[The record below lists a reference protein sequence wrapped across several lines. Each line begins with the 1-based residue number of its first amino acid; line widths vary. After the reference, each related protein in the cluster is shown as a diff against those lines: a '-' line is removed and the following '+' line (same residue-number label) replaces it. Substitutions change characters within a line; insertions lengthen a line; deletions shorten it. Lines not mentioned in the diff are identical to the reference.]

1 MNFISINYMQ
11 ADEYNINK
19 YTDNELYKILNLNSD
34 VSDRVLEGQIMI
46 FTRRYKNMQTPAGDQ
61 LAKFFIDM
69 HAHFFNEEE
78 EEEVAEVEESMKNK
92 EENIGEGFETMLE
105 LKKKKGEEG
114 DKSETVL
121 IQGMGKGDDDKYL
134 NSDGEKTDDQVV
146 LTKEVV
152 SSKGVVNP
160 LIQQTIQR
168 VVSIDS
174 QYREDKSKLATDYS
188 FLLSEP
194 LRDVVSLSLY
204 SVQIPYTWYTVNSN
218 FGSNFFLLR
227 GDVPGI
233 NGGDFDYKMEIV
245 PGNYT
250 AENLIIAL
258 NDAFTKAVSVSPDV
272 DFGDTNLS
280 YNVNNQVTTIDL
292 FIAKHYDETSYYL
305 EFMNW
310 ETSLFPVT
318 KPRNNSI
325 AAFLGF
331 QKSKY
336 YFNEL
341 ESRRRVN
348 ASGQSYLLPNTVTGN
363 NTGDQSERTYYLSEE
378 ANNIT
383 VIRYTPSPYGDGTE
397 EYKFDTNAE
406 QDLSFNIKFDLS
418 TNKLYTRTEL
428 ETEFNNQL
436 STNIY
441 LQNSSISRE
450 NITLGESLGNGQSI
464 YNLKLYFDRNTTNN
478 KSRTKTVLMWAD
490 EANPPQ
496 GNKIWTGP
504 TSCFRYDASLNEL
517 NNLVT
522 EYQTMPQTSDRYPV
536 TSSPYL
542 ELRCIKQYF
551 DISQNNYQFTI
562 INTDPTGVLNNAN
575 GYLLNE
581 YISAIN
587 SAIVTTNNNTIHVD
601 KNPFGD
607 INTTNTVSNLTSN
620 SRFNIKIDLTKTFNS
635 GDFMVDISDSSIL
648 KSVMNFDNSYNDLF
662 YTPVNKSDFQIN
674 ATYSLFED
682 LLMTIK
688 PHPDNNGN
696 QNMPETEI
704 RILPCTVN
712 EITYTAIPG
721 RGIVF
726 NTIDEM
732 ATVINTAINRTTDY
746 ENVSIL
752 QGSGISITD
761 KNNELMEAT
770 LTMNINKS
778 LTESDF
784 NIIAK
789 DPDFYIDPPVGG
801 VTDVSNIEMS
811 WIKNLVFNDE
821 SVIEPGYNL
830 SAHVSSNNS
839 YAELLMGETIVQ
851 NLIFITDVNNK
862 FYLKPYVFGVT
873 DPYNMN
879 DLEFSL
885 PIGTYNRNEL
895 IEQLNTAFRN
905 NVLTQ
910 NSRITIK
917 DGPLGL
923 TFYTQFR
930 IEVKKSYTAADY
942 KIVFYDPTSFAAC
955 YPGVQSVRTAT
966 FDNTLG
972 WTMGF
977 REYTIYYIRSLTSAN
992 GLYTLS
998 GNTTVSTD
1006 LYNYLLITLDDF
1018 NQNRLNDG
1026 LVTIA
1031 NKEKDIS
1038 MPAYANKSKYKCD
1051 PETGKYIYDTQTNDA
1066 GNKLTQAQLYT
1077 ITEIANSKTKDESIN
1092 YGTGPFAKDVFGLI
1106 PIKTA
1111 ALNNGN
1117 VYVEFGGT
1125 LQNQQRKY
1133 FGPVNISRMAV
1144 SLLSDKGDV
1153 MNLNGSNWS
1162 FSLIVEQLYQS

>member
-1 MNFISINYMQ
+1 ME
-11 ADEYNINK
+11 DEYNVEK
-19 YTDNELYKILNLNSD
+19 YTDEELYKILNLSPN
-34 VSDRVLEGQIMI
+34 VSDRVLEASILSLI
-46 FTRRYKNMQTPAGDQ
+46 SRYDNMQTSAGYQ
-61 LAKFFIDM
+61 LSKFFKDV
-69 HAHFFNEEE
+69 HKHFFNTEEE
-78 EEEVAEVEESMKNK
+78 EEEEEEEEKVEEVEEGFQTKMVDIKKKEN
-92 EENIGEGFETMLE
+92 EEN
-105 LKKKKGEEG
+105 
-114 DKSETVL
+114 DKSEVAL
-121 IQGMGKGDDDKYL
+121 VKGIENVGDDKYL
-134 NSDGEKTDDQVV
+134 TADGETTDQPVV

-174 QYREDKSKLATDYS
+174 QYREDKSKLATDFS
-188 FLLSEP
+188 FILSEP

-218 FGSNFFLLR
+218 FGSNFFLLK
-227 GDVPGI
+227 GDAPGI
-233 NGGDFDYKMEIV
+233 NMGDFDYQIEIT

-250 AENLIIAL
+250 AENLVIAI
-258 NDAFTKAVSVSPDV
+258 NEAFTAAVSVSTDV
-272 DFGDTNLS
+272 DFGDTQVS
-280 YNVNNQVTTIDL
+280 YNVNNQVTTLDL

-310 ETSLFPVT
+310 STSLYPVT

-325 AAFLGF
+325 SAFLGF
-331 QKSKY
+331 QKSIY

-348 ASGQSYLLPNTVTGN
+348 ALGQSFLLPNTDTGN
-363 NTGDQSERTYYLSEE
+363 NSGDQSERIYYLSEE
-378 ANNIT
+378 ANNLT
-383 VIRYTPSPYGDGTE
+383 VIRYVPSQFGDGSV
-397 EYKFDTNAE
+397 EYNFDLYAE

-418 TNKLYTRTEL
+418 TNKLYTRNEL
-428 ETEFNNQL
+428 ETELNNQL
-436 STNIY
+436 ATNPY
-441 LQNSSISRE
+441 LENSGISRQ
-450 NITLGESLGNGQSI
+450 NITRSEELGEGNSVYSL
-464 YNLKLYFDRNTTNN
+464 KMYFNRQTTNN

-490 EANPPQ
+490 EADPPQ

-504 TSCFRYDASLNEL
+504 TSCFRYDNSYNEL

-522 EYQTMPQTSDRYPV
+522 EYQTVPQTSDRYPV
-536 TSSPYL
+536 TSSPYI

-551 DISQNNYQFTI
+551 DISQNDYRFTL
-562 INTDPTGVLNNAN
+562 INTDPSGVLNNAN

-581 YISAIN
+581 YIDAVN
-587 SAIVTTNNNTIHVD
+587 SAISVQNTATIHID

-607 INTTNTVSNLTSN
+607 IDITNTVASLTADSK
-620 SRFNIKIDLTKTFNS
+620 FKIKVDLTKTFNR
-635 GDFMVDISDSSIL
+635 GDFKIDISDNSFL
-648 KSVMNFDNSYNDLF
+648 RAVMNFDTSYSNLF
-662 YTPVNKSDFQIN
+662 YQPVNKSEFQIN
-674 ATYSLFED
+674 ATYTLFED
-682 LLMTIK
+682 LLMTVR
-688 PHPDNNGN
+688 PHHDNNGN
-696 QNMPETEI
+696 QHMPKAEV
-704 RILPCTVN
+704 RVLPCVVN
-712 EITYTAIPG
+712 EVTYTSIPG

-726 NTIDEM
+726 TTIADI
-732 ATVINTAINRTTDY
+732 ASVINTAIARTTDY

-761 KNNELMEAT
+761 KDNEKMEAT
-770 LTMNINKS
+770 LTMNIQKS
-778 LTESDF
+778 LTEKDF

-789 DPDFYIDPPVGG
+789 DPDFYVDPPVGG
-801 VTDVSNIEMS
+801 ARDVSNIEMS
-811 WIKNLVFNDE
+811 WIKNLDFLDE
-821 SVIEPGYNL
+821 SVLEPGYNL
-830 SAHVSSNNS
+830 SDYISSGNS
-839 YAELLMGETIVQ
+839 YSELIMGETIIQ
-851 NLIFITDVNNK
+851 NLMFITDTNNK
-862 FYLKPYVFGVT
+862 FYIKPYIFGVT
-873 DPYNMN
+873 DPYNLN
-879 DLEFSL
+879 DLEFTL
-885 PIGTYNRNEL
+885 PIGTYNRNQL
-895 IEQLNTAFRN
+895 IDILNDAFRN
-905 NVLTQ
+905 NPLTT
-910 NSRITIK
+910 NSRITIEE
-917 DGPLGL
+917 GPLGL
-923 TFYTQFR
+923 TFYTKFR
-930 IEVKKSYTAADY
+930 IEVKKTYTTSDY

-977 REYTIYYIRSLTSAN
+977 REYTIYYIRSLTPTST
-992 GLYTLS
+992 GLYKLS

-1031 NKEKDIS
+1031 NKEKDIA
-1038 MPAYANKSKYKCD
+1038 MPAYADKSRYKCD
-1051 PETGKYIYDTQTNDA
+1051 PVTGKYVYDTQTNDA

-1077 ITEIANSKTKDESIN
+1077 ITEIANSKTSDDSIN

-1111 ALNNGN
+1111 SLQNGN

-1133 FGPVNISRMAV
+1133 FGPVNINRMAV

>member
-1 MNFISINYMQ
+1 ME
-11 ADEYNINK
+11 DEYDVKK
-19 YTDNELYKILNLNSD
+19 YTDEELYKILNLNKD
-34 VSDRVLEGQIMI
+34 VTDRVLEGKIMLL
-46 FTRRYKNMQTPAGDQ
+46 RNRYENMQTPAGDQ
-61 LAKFFIDM
+61 LAKFFEDV
-69 HAHFFNEEE
+69 HKNFFNEEE
-78 EEEVAEVEESMKNK
+78 QEEEDDEEEENEVEGFQTRIVDIKKKEG
-92 EENIGEGFETMLE
+92 EENDKNEEALVKGIDNIGDEKF
-105 LKKKKGEEG
+105 
-114 DKSETVL
+114 
-121 IQGMGKGDDDKYL
+121 L
-134 NSDGEKTDDQVV
+134 NADGETTDQQVV

-174 QYREDKSKLATDYS
+174 QYREDKSKLATDFS
-188 FLLSEP
+188 FILSEP

-218 FGSNFFLLR
+218 FGSNFFLLK

-233 NGGDFDYKMEIV
+233 NGGDFDYQIEIT

-250 AENLIIAL
+250 AENLVTAI
-258 NDAFTKAVSVSPDV
+258 NDAFTQAVSRSTDV
-272 DFGDTNLS
+272 DFGNTNVS
-280 YNVNNQVTTIDL
+280 YNVNNQVTTLDL

-310 ETSLFPVT
+310 STSLYPVT
-318 KPRNNSI
+318 QPRNTSI
-325 AAFLGF
+325 SAFLGF
-331 QKSKY
+331 QEPKY

-341 ESRRRVN
+341 HSRRRVN
-348 ASGQSYLLPNTVTGN
+348 ASGQSFLLPNTITGN
-363 NTGDQSERTYYLSEE
+363 NSGDQSERIYYLSEE

-383 VIRYTPSPYGDGTE
+383 VIRYVPTPFGDGSE
-397 EYKFDTNAE
+397 EYTFDTHAI

-418 TNKLYTRTEL
+418 TNKLYTRNEL
-428 ETEFNNQL
+428 ETELNNQL
-436 STNIY
+436 TTNIY
-441 LQNSSISRE
+441 LENSNISRK
-450 NITLGESLGNGQSI
+450 NITTNQSLGEGNSI
-464 YNLKLYFDRNTTNN
+464 YNLKLYFNRQTTNN

-490 EANPPQ
+490 ETTPPQ

-522 EYQTMPQTSDRYPV
+522 EYQTVPQTSDRYPV
-536 TSSPYL
+536 TTSPYF

-551 DISQNNYQFTI
+551 DISQNNYRFTL

-581 YISAIN
+581 YIGAVNDAILFQ
-587 SAIVTTNNNTIHVD
+587 NTQTVHVD

-607 INTTNTVSNLTSN
+607 INTTNTIASLTADSKFKI
-620 SRFNIKIDLTKTFNS
+620 RIDLTKTFNR
-635 GDFMVDISDSSIL
+635 GDFKIDISDNSFL
-648 KSVMNFDNSYNDLF
+648 RAVMNFDTSYSNLF
-662 YTPVNKSDFQIN
+662 YQPVNKSEFQIN
-674 ATYSLFED
+674 ATYTLFED
-682 LLMTIK
+682 LLMTVR
-688 PHPDNNGN
+688 PHHDNNGN
-696 QNMPETEI
+696 QNMPKTEI
-704 RILPCTVN
+704 RVLPCIVN
-712 EITYTAIPG
+712 EVTYTTIPG

-726 NTIDEM
+726 TNIADI
-732 ATVINTAINRTTDY
+732 ASVINTAISRTTDY

-752 QGSGISITD
+752 QGSGISIID
-761 KNNELMEAT
+761 KDNERMEAT
-770 LTMNINKS
+770 LTMNIQKS
-778 LTESDF
+778 LTEKDF

-789 DPDFYIDPPVGG
+789 DPSFFIDPPVGG
-801 VTDVSNIEMS
+801 ATDASNIEMS
-811 WIKNLVFNDE
+811 WIKNLDFLDS
-821 SVIEPGYNL
+821 SVLEPGYNL
-830 SAHVSSNNS
+830 SDYISSGDS
-839 YAELLMGETIVQ
+839 YAELLMGETIIQ
-851 NLIFITDVNNK
+851 NLIFITDLNNK
-862 FYLKPYVFGVT
+862 FYIKPYVFGVT
-873 DPYNMN
+873 DPYNLN
-879 DLEFSL
+879 DLEFTL
-885 PIGTYNRNEL
+885 PIGTYNRNQL
-895 IEQLNTAFRN
+895 IDLLNDAFRN
-905 NVLTQ
+905 NELTN
-910 NSRITIK
+910 NSRITIEE
-917 DGPLGL
+917 GPLGL
-923 TFYTQFR
+923 TFYTKFR
-930 IEVKKSYTAADY
+930 IEVEKSYTTPDY

-977 REYTIYYIRSLTSAN
+977 REYTIYYIRSLTPDAN
-992 GLYTLS
+992 GLYKLS

-1038 MPAYANKSKYKCD
+1038 MPAYADKSRYKCD
-1051 PETGKYIYDTQTNDA
+1051 PVTGKYVYDTQTNDE

-1077 ITEIANSKTKDESIN
+1077 ITEIANSKTSDDSVN

-1111 ALNNGN
+1111 SLSNGN

-1133 FGPVNISRMAV
+1133 FGPVNINRMAV